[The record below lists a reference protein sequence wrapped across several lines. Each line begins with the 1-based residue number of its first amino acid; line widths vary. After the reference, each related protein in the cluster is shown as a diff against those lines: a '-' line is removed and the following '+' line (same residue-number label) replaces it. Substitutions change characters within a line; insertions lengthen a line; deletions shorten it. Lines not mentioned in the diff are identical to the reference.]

1 MNKKIKQIRSELKLT
16 QKQIAKELNTSQS
29 TISQIESN
37 KLFGETYKEYLPL
50 LVKKGADINLL
61 FSEKK

>member
-37 KLFGETYKEYLPL
+37 KLFGETYKEYLTL

>member
-1 MNKKIKQIRSELKLT
+1 LNKKIKQIRSELKLT

-37 KLFGETYKEYLPL
+37 KLFGETYKEYLTL